1 MHGSFSSHQ
10 KCIQE
15 WHINNGK
22 LHSRLDRVDQ
32 NAGMQ
37 KKCELFQKELTNNL
51 QLSYNVLGGK
61 QYVLARKETRA

>member
-15 WHINNGK
+15 RHSYNGR
-22 LHSRLDRVDQ
+22 LYSRMDRVDQ
-32 NAGMQ
+32 NPGMQ
-37 KKCELFQKELTNNL
+37 KKCELFQKELTSSL
-51 QLSYNVLGGK
+51 QVNYNMLGGK

>member
-15 WHINNGK
+15 WYSNNEK
-22 LHSRLDRVDQ
+22 LHPRLDRVDQ
-32 NAGMQ
+32 NPGMQ

-51 QLSYNVLGGK
+51 QLSYNILGGK